1 MSDGS
6 VKKSRWLPPLVRKGL
21 VVSGVMVLL
30 LVALSM
36 VSGLIGERLRARADA
51 VANVE
56 RSVGGAQTTGGLL
69 LSVPVVTQRVVERRV
84 KVQDDF
90 QDERTVKERRVENV
104 RSSLHVLP
112 DTLNV
117 QVKMT
122 VQPKRSGLY
131 QVPTYSALV
140 TLSGEFAARDF
151 AELRRVEAN
160 REVVFD
166 EATLTVLGS
175 EARTLR
181 AVREFKIAGRA
192 LELQNGSY
200 AGYTGPAVKVPSDLL
215 QNASTIP
222 FTVQLELVGS
232 SALMVLPL
240 ARTAETQLES
250 DWPHPKFLGGQSPMQ
265 ETTTASGT
273 TANWSTLGLSRSFGQ
288 SWYGHAVDNGSDAA
302 TAFGNAAIGVEQYL
316 PVDVY
321 QRNYRAVHYA
331 VLVIA
336 LTLLAFFMWEHAGR
350 MPLHGMHYLFV
361 GLALAVFYV
370 VLLALSEHLA
380 FGLAYLLAAA
390 ALVGLVTAY
399 LAGVVGRVSKAFAA
413 GAGLGGLYATLYLIL
428 ISEDY
433 ALLMGATL
441 LFSVLAAVMLTT
453 RRFDWS
459 SVGKRPDAT

>member
-1 MSDGS
+1 MSAGL

-21 VVSGVMVLL
+21 VVGAVMVLL
-30 LVALSM
+30 LIALSM
-36 VSGLIGERLRARADA
+36 VSGLIGERLQARADA

-56 RSVGGAQTTGGLL
+56 RSVGGAQTTGGVL
-69 LSVPVVTQRVVERRV
+69 LSVPVVTQRVVEQRV
-84 KVQDDF
+84 KVRDDF

-104 RSSLHVLP
+104 RSVLHVLP

-117 QVKMT
+117 QVKLT

-131 QVPTYSALV
+131 RVPTYSALV
-140 TLSGEFAARDF
+140 TISGEFAARDLV
-151 AELRRVEAN
+151 ELRRVEAS
-160 REVVFD
+160 RQVLFD
-166 EATLTVLGS
+166 EATLALLGS

-181 AVREFKIAGRA
+181 TVRDFRIAGQV
-192 LELQNGSY
+192 LDLQNGSY
-200 AGYTGPAVKVPSDLL
+200 AGYTGPAVRVAPGLL
-215 QNASTIP
+215 KSASTIP
-222 FTVQLELVGS
+222 FTAQLELVGS

-240 ARTAETQLES
+240 ARTAETRLES

-265 ETTTASGT
+265 EATTASGF
-273 TANWSTLGLSRSFGQ
+273 TASWSTLGLSRSFGQ
-288 SWYGHAVDNGSDAA
+288 FWYGHSVDNGSDAA
-302 TAFGNAAIGVEQYL
+302 TAFGDAAIGVEQYL

-321 QRNYRAVHYA
+321 QRNHRAVHYA

-390 ALVGLVTAY
+390 ALVSLVTAY
-399 LAGVVGRVSKAFAA
+399 LAGVVGDVSKAAAA

-441 LFSVLAAVMLTT
+441 LFCVLAAVMLTT

-459 SVGKRPDAT
+459 SVGKRSDAA